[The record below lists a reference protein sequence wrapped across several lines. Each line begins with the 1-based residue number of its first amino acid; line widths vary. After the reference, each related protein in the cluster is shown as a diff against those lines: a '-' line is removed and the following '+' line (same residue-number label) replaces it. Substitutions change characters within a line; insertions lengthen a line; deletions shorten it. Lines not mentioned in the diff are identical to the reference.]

1 MSLRAKT
8 ILMKL
13 LHLLGVLSVSAL
25 ALNPSLSSRATVTK
39 TSYQQLLRDPDF
51 TRAVKAIVEECSVN
65 VDTAKV
71 TC

>member
-13 LHLLGVLSVSAL
+13 LYLLGVLNVIAL
-25 ALNPSLSSRATVTK
+25 ALNPSLSSRAIVTK

-51 TRAVKAIVEECSVN
+51 TRAVKSIVEECSVN

-71 TC
+71 KC